1 MIWAVAS
8 WTRAC
13 AEAEA
18 ADGELRAVTCAG
30 RRMLILREGGRVY
43 AADATCTHADA
54 DLAGGFVAPGAGP
67 DGSAGVRCPLHLS
80 VFELRGGVPL
90 NPPAE
95 RPLGVY
101 PAKIDGG
108 SVYVEV

>member
-1 MIWAVAS
+1 MWAVAS

-13 AEAEA
+13 GAGEA
-18 ADGELRAVTCAG
+18 AEGELVAVTCAG
-30 RRMLILREGGRVY
+30 RRMIILREGSRVY

-54 DLAGGFVAPGAGP
+54 DLSGGFVAPGAGA

-101 PAKIDGG
+101 PAKMDGDA
-108 SVYVEV
+108 VYVEV